1 MYIPTMN
8 RPRQARSFVSHMSL
22 RISCREPLYAQNLD
36 ERGIMR
42 GYDNH
47 GADQLRRWDLYSLSA
62 QVGLHA

>member
-1 MYIPTMN
+1 MYSPTRM
-8 RPRQARSFVSHMSL
+8 RPLGRESFVSHMSL